1 MKRVK
6 TYILKHYRFVYA
18 SNGKT
23 LDYVNWYPGE
33 PNNHGNGEDCVEIGA
48 GRYPTGQWNDGHCSG
63 NSRPFACQ
71 K

>member
-1 MKRVK
+1 MKSVK
-6 TYILKHYRFVYA
+6 TYILKYYRFVYA

-33 PNNHGNGEDCVEIGA
+33 PNHWDGEDCVEIG
-48 GRYPTGQWNDGHCSG
+48 RYPKGQWNDVYCSG
-63 NSRPFACQ
+63 YTRPFACQ